1 MTDLFHTLLL
11 FYVFNYLLLIL
22 FDFYSPFLPFSEA
35 TVLLYLTCPLKV
47 VLGKYVSSFDKWY
60 GMSSL
65 RTVFITFV

>member
-35 TVLLYLTCPLKV
+35 TILLYLTHPLKV

>member
-35 TVLLYLTCPLKV
+35 TILLYLTRPLKV
-47 VLGKYVSSFDKWY
+47 VLGKYVSSFDK
-60 GMSSL
+60 
-65 RTVFITFV
+65 